1 MSGQDTKLAK
11 TFKSENK
18 VDRVTKQCEIKSLA
32 GLTVIDTPGT
42 NPF

>member
-1 MSGQDTKLAK
+1 MNGEDKKLAK
-11 TFKSENK
+11 IFKSENK